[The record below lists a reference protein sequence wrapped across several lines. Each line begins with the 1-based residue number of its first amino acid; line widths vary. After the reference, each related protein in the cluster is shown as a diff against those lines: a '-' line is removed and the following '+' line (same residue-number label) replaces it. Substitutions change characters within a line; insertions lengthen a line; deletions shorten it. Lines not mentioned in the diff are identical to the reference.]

1 MFPSFLARVKPS
13 ADLLVPVSSH
23 NPAAR
28 RLRKVNIEV
37 NKIDI
42 NVGKVG
48 AAAIPA
54 ASICL
59 FVFEPSTRIYS
70 VVALGGFRC
79 PRRVEPIA
87 RRQCRL
93 PWIHAFRSAAD
104 QETALITCYRAT
116 QAADPPIRSP
126 AAAPS
131 RGGRGLAVVLV
142 PIVAA
147 VGLFIA
153 GNASH
158 AATGG
163 PRASGQSQQQGPA
176 SVARAYYAAVN
187 QRDWPKAWQLAGNS
201 DREYGPAY
209 RYWVDGYSCTVWD
222 QITSITSRG
231 DSVTVRVRARETGG
245 VVQTTFSYVV
255 RDGVLTQPRTLKVVG
270 HAPQGCGE

>member
-1 MFPSFLARVKPS
+1 
-13 ADLLVPVSSH
+13 
-23 NPAAR
+23 
-28 RLRKVNIEV
+28 VNIEV

-48 AAAIPA
+48 AAAVPA

-59 FVFEPSTRIYS
+59 FIFEPSTRIYA
-70 VVALGGFRC
+70 VVALAAFAALVMWNLSRGGSVAFPGFTLSGQQPTKK
-79 PRRVEPIA
+79 PRSSRV
-87 RRQCRL
+87 
-93 PWIHAFRSAAD
+93 
-104 QETALITCYRAT
+104 TA
-116 QAADPPIRSP
+116 PPRPPTSP
-126 AAAPS
+126 LSCQPAAPS

-142 PIVAA
+142 PIGAA
-147 VGLFIA
+147 VALFIA

-163 PRASGQSQQQGPA
+163 PRASGQSQQQRPA
-176 SVARAYYAAVN
+176 SVARSYYAAIN

-209 RYWVDGYSCTVWD
+209 QYWVDGYSCTVWD

-231 DSVTVRVRARETGG
+231 DRVTVRVRARETGG
-245 VVQTTFSYVV
+245 VVQHYKFSYVV

-270 HAPQGCGE
+270 RAPQGCGE